1 MILPGIPFSY
11 ISLKYSGYFGA
22 NEDILKVDTSS
33 LIKSTNKEMKT
44 LLFNLN
50 KVMSSGDEMHQVIN
64 ENYPS
69 EIEVF
74 EDIVVNLKIN
84 LRDRNPPGT
93 VTFTY
98 IRGKDLHVYGSKTCK
113 DPNDENNQ
121 GKYSN
126 VRSN

>member
-50 KVMSSGDEMHQVIN
+50 KVMSSGDEMH
-64 ENYPS
+64 
-69 EIEVF
+69 
-74 EDIVVNLKIN
+74 
-84 LRDRNPPGT
+84 
-93 VTFTY
+93 
-98 IRGKDLHVYGSKTCK
+98 
-113 DPNDENNQ
+113 
-121 GKYSN
+121 
-126 VRSN
+126 